1 MKIRSVA
8 TRVEAFALTRPYT
21 ITFRSV
27 DSAENV
33 IVRIETDNGL
43 FGLGAASP
51 EPHVTGETAEA
62 CRAAL
67 SEQSLD
73 WLAGRDA
80 RELPA
85 LCRELGRRMP
95 EAPAARAAVDI
106 ALHDLFAKHL
116 GLPLADVLGR
126 AHESLPTSITIGI
139 KPLAETLA
147 EAEEYIGRG
156 FRILKVKVGR
166 SLEEDIERLARLREK
181 VGPKVG
187 IRADANQG
195 YTRAETLRFFEA
207 TGALDLEFVEQPM
220 KAGAVEELRSLPER
234 VRRRIAADEALL
246 DERDAL
252 ALVAPPSAAGIFNI
266 KLMKCGGAARA
277 AHRGDR
283 RGGGHRAHVGLHGR
297 ERHLDRRGAPRG
309 ACLSGHALPRP
320 RRQPRPRPR
329 RRRRRLRHL
338 GRGVMRTT
346 DARLASASGSPER
359 DADCVYR
366 MG

>member
-1 MKIRSVA
+1 MKIQRVL

-27 DSAENV
+27 DSVENV
-33 IVRIETDNGL
+33 VVRIETDNGL

-51 EPHVTGETAEA
+51 EPHVTGETGEA

-67 SEQSLD
+67 SEESLA

-85 LCRELGRRMP
+85 LCRALQERMP
-95 EAPAARAAVDI
+95 KAPAARAAVDI

-116 GLPLADVLGR
+116 GLPLVDVLGR

-156 FRILKVKVGR
+156 FRVLKVKVGR
-166 SLEEDIERLARLREK
+166 CLEEDIERLVCLRER
-181 VGPKVG
+181 VGPSVG

-195 YTRAETLRFFEA
+195 YTRAQTLRFFEA
-207 TGALDLEFVEQPM
+207 TDALDLEFVEQPV
-220 KAGAVEELRSLPER
+220 KADAVDDLRSLPEAM
-234 VRRRIAADEALL
+234 RRRIAADEALL

-252 ALVAPPSAAGIFNI
+252 ALVAPPAACGIFNI
-266 KLMKCGGAARA
+266 KLMKCGGIRPALRIAAIAEAGGIDLMWGCMDESAVSIA
-277 AHRGDR
+277 AALHAAFASPATRYLDLDGSLDLAR
-283 RGGGHRAHVGLHGR
+283 DVVDGGFVL
-297 ERHLDRRGAPRG
+297 EN
-309 ACLSGHALPRP
+309 
-320 RRQPRPRPR
+320 
-329 RRRRRLRHL
+329 
-338 GRGVMRTT
+338 GVMRTNGAPGLGVT
-346 DARLASASGSPER
+346 VSG
-359 DADCVYR
+359 
-366 MG
+366 